1 MYSEE
6 FLMSLSVR
14 TAVLFLS
21 SIALNAASISIGFE
35 AGQGYSTGSINGQ
48 NGWFVA
54 NSSYDQ
60 GVTNAAA
67 HSGTQSFRWSN
78 TVSDGIV
85 QSIVA
90 PHLGTCSGETGA
102 TCDGGGTPGTVGF
115 NHFAQDFW
123 FRSVST
129 TSDTGLSV
137 NLSVDDGSGR
147 RMSFFRIIDDGGS
160 LDTFYLPYDFNT
172 QDFPSLAVQTGLTW
186 GTWYHALV
194 DVTLVDGS
202 KNDVVK
208 VYLGTSAVLG
218 AGDLKVTSTSWE
230 QYYPDNQPQG
240 TPIGANTS
248 LMRLGASA
256 NGNTVQG
263 VYLDDLTYTSDAT
276 SATPEPTT
284 FGLLGTALLGLAL
297 TRRFIKR

>member
-1 MYSEE
+1 MT
-6 FLMSLSVR
+6 SLYAR

-21 SIALNAASISIGFE
+21 SIALNAASLTIGFE
-35 AGQGYSTGSINGQ
+35 TGQGYNTGSINGQ

-54 NSSYDQ
+54 NANYDQ
-60 GVTNAAA
+60 GVTSAAA

-90 PHLGTCSGETGA
+90 PNLGTCSGETGA
-102 TCDGGGTPGTVGF
+102 TCTGGSTALTPGF
-115 NHFAQDFW
+115 NHFSQDFW
-123 FRSVST
+123 FRSAST
-129 TSDTGLSV
+129 TSDAGLSV

-160 LDTFYLPYDFNT
+160 LDTFYLPYDANI
-172 QDFPSLAVQTGLTW
+172 QDFPALAVQTGLTW

-194 DVTLVDGS
+194 DVTLVNGS
-202 KNDVVK
+202 NNDVVK

-218 AGDLKVTSTSWE
+218 AGDLKVTSTTWE

-256 NGNTVQG
+256 NGNKVQG
-263 VYLDDLTYTSDAT
+263 VYLDDLTYTSNS
-276 SATPEPTT
+276 SAAVPEPAT
-284 FGLLGTALLGLAL
+284 FGLLGISLIGLAL
-297 TRRFIKR
+297 WSRLVTGRRS

>member
-1 MYSEE
+1 M
-6 FLMSLSVR
+6 MSLYVR

-21 SIALNAASISIGFE
+21 SIALNGASISIGFE
-35 AGQGYSTGSINGQ
+35 AGQGYITGSISGQ

-54 NSSYDQ
+54 NSNYDQ

-102 TCDGGGTPGTVGF
+102 TCDGGSTALTPGF
-115 NHFAQDFW
+115 NHFSQDFW

-160 LDTFYLPYDFNT
+160 LDTFYLPYNFNT

-208 VYLGTSAVLG
+208 VYLGTGAVLG
-218 AGDLKVTSTSWE
+218 ASDLKVTGTSWE

-248 LMRLGASA
+248 LMRLSASA
-256 NGNTVQG
+256 NGNKVQG
-263 VYLDDLTYTSDAT
+263 VYLDDLTYTSNSTAAVPEPAT
-276 SATPEPTT
+276 S
-284 FGLLGTALLGLAL
+284 GLLGAALLALAF
-297 TRRFIKR
+297 TRRRFIKR